1 MNDEILAYIDGRI
14 AELREYIDRQLQQH
28 EELTE
33 QNIVRAISEVV
44 PKMVTDIVENIQ

>member
-1 MNDEILAYIDGRI
+1 MNDEIFAYIDSRI

-33 QNIVRAISEVV
+33 QNIVRAITEVV

>member
-1 MNDEILAYIDGRI
+1 MNEEIFAYIDSRI

-33 QNIVRAISEVV
+33 QNIVRTISEVV
-44 PKMVTDIVENIQ
+44 PAMVADIVENIQ